1 MVPGPKTIRGR
12 VVLSTLCATTV
23 VMLLLLAVASCGVM
37 QVVRQAISDNLVE
50 RLDLAR
56 SAVERGDL
64 ASAVDSSGPTI
75 VQVVDADGRVIV
87 ASENARGL
95 APLAGLATGA
105 EAELDDDVE
114 LELDDEDDLRP
125 GEDEDARE
133 GGERDAERDGEREGA
148 GDADGQARD
157 RDDEDLDERDGQAR
171 DHDDGDRDDVDH
183 DDADED
189 RVAKGGRT
197 GSYELSLIATA
208 VRAAK
213 APTPTAE
220 APTPPAKAPT
230 PPAEALTPPA
240 PSLRAS
246 EVLGVEGPFLAME
259 REAKSPTH
267 GSVTIIA
274 LTSIAPAVATG
285 RGAALLLAAV
295 FALLLVVVALFSWH
309 MTERTLR
316 PVERMR
322 QSAEAITASDLSR
335 RVSVL
340 DGDRDLSR
348 LARTFNDLLARVEAA
363 MDAQRRFVSDASHE
377 LKGPVAATKVMLE
390 TARAYPEAV
399 DPSTLLSDLANE
411 NEQLQGIVDDLLALA
426 RQDEGRLKLNLAPLD
441 LCELIY
447 EEVSSLERRSAV
459 SLDVSGVE
467 PLVCTGDAQL
477 LGQALRNLLENA
489 VRHARS
495 RVAVSCHEELGGTGR
510 LVRISVSD
518 DGPGIAPADRERVF
532 GRFVRLG
539 QDRGRA
545 TGGTGLGL
553 AVVKGIV
560 ERHGGRVYFSDPE
573 IGGATAVMELL
584 GEAPA
589 RCE

>member
-12 VVLSTLCATTV
+12 VVLSTLCATTA
-23 VMLLLLAVASCGVM
+23 VMLLLLAVASYGVM

-75 VQVVDADGRVIV
+75 VQVVGADGRVIV

-95 APLAGLATGA
+95 APLTGLAIGEKT
-105 EAELDDDVE
+105 ELDDDVE

-125 GEDEDARE
+125 GEDEDAKEKR
-133 GGERDAERDGEREGA
+133 GEATEREGDHE
-148 GDADGQARD
+148 GGRERSDDADGQARD
-157 RDDEDLDERDGQAR
+157 RDDEDIGERDGR
-171 DHDDGDRDDVDH
+171 VRDH
-183 DDADED
+183 DDADHDDADGD
-189 RVAKGGRT
+189 RTAE
-197 GSYELSLIATA
+197 GSRAGSPALSLIAA
-208 VRAAK
+208 AARATK
-213 APTPTAE
+213 ASAS
-220 APTPPAKAPT
+220 PA
-230 PPAEALTPPA
+230 L
-240 PSLRAS
+240 SLRAS

-259 REAKSPTH
+259 REATSPTH
-267 GSVTIIA
+267 GSVTIVA

-285 RGAALLLAAV
+285 RGAALLLTAV

-335 RVSVL
+335 RVSVP

-377 LKGPVAATKVMLE
+377 LKGPVAATKIMLE
-390 TARAYPEAV
+390 TARSHPEAV

-411 NEQLQGIVDDLLALA
+411 NEQLQGIVADLLALA
-426 RQDEGRLKLNLAPLD
+426 RQDEGRLQVNLAPLD
-441 LCELIY
+441 LCDLIY
-447 EEVSSLERRSAV
+447 EEVASLERRSAV

-467 PLVCTGDAQL
+467 PLVCAGDAQL

-489 VRHARS
+489 VRYAHS
-495 RVAVSCHEELGGTGR
+495 HVAVTCHEVLGSTDR
-510 LVRISVSD
+510 LIRIRVSD

-539 QDRGRA
+539 KDRGRA

-553 AVVKGIV
+553 AVVQGIV

-573 IGGATAVMELL
+573 IGGATAVMELV
-584 GEAPA
+584 GKAPA

>member
-12 VVLSTLCATTV
+12 VVLSTLCATTA

-75 VQVVDADGRVIV
+75 VQVVGADGGVIM

-95 APLAGLATGA
+95 APLTGLAIG
-105 EAELDDDVE
+105 EKAELDDDVE

-125 GEDEDARE
+125 GEDEDAKEKRGEATEHEGDHE
-133 GGERDAERDGEREGA
+133 GGRERSD
-148 GDADGQARD
+148 DADGQARD
-157 RDDEDLDERDGQAR
+157 RDDEDLGERNGRVR
-171 DHDDGDRDDVDH
+171 DHDDVDH
-183 DDADED
+183 DDADGD
-189 RVAKGGRT
+189 RTAE
-197 GSYELSLIATA
+197 GSRAGSPALSLIAAA
-208 VRAAK
+208 VRTTK
-213 APTPTAE
+213 ASAS
-220 APTPPAKAPT
+220 PA
-230 PPAEALTPPA
+230 L
-240 PSLRAS
+240 SLRAS

-259 REAKSPTH
+259 REATSPTH
-267 GSVTIIA
+267 GSVTIVA

-335 RVSVL
+335 RVSVP

-377 LKGPVAATKVMLE
+377 LKGPVAATKIMLE
-390 TARAYPEAV
+390 TARSHPEAV

-411 NEQLQGIVDDLLALA
+411 NEQLQGIVADLLALA
-426 RQDEGRLKLNLAPLD
+426 RQDEGRLQVNLAPLD
-441 LCELIY
+441 LCDLIY
-447 EEVSSLERRSAV
+447 EEVASLERRSAV

-467 PLVCTGDAQL
+467 PLVCAGDAQL

-489 VRHARS
+489 VRYAHS
-495 RVAVSCHEELGGTGR
+495 HVVVTCHEVLGSTGR
-510 LVRISVSD
+510 LIRISVSD
-518 DGPGIAPADRERVF
+518 DGPGIAPSDRERVF

-539 QDRGRA
+539 KDRGRA

-553 AVVKGIV
+553 AVVQGIV

-573 IGGATAVMELL
+573 IGGATAVMELV

-589 RCE
+589 

>member
-12 VVLSTLCATTV
+12 VVLSTLCATTA
-23 VMLLLLAVASCGVM
+23 VMLLLLAVASYGVM

-75 VQVVDADGRVIV
+75 VQVVGADGRVIV

-95 APLAGLATGA
+95 APLTGLAIGEKA
-105 EAELDDDVE
+105 EFDDDVE
-114 LELDDEDDLRP
+114 LDLDDEDDLRP
-125 GEDEDARE
+125 GEDEDAKGKRSE
-133 GGERDAERDGEREGA
+133 ATEREGDHE
-148 GDADGQARD
+148 GGRERSDDADGQARD
-157 RDDEDLDERDGQAR
+157 RDDA
-171 DHDDGDRDDVDH
+171 DHDDEDH

-189 RVAKGGRT
+189 RAAE
-197 GSYELSLIATA
+197 GSRAGSPALSLIAA
-208 VRAAK
+208 AARATK
-213 APTPTAE
+213 ASAS
-220 APTPPAKAPT
+220 PA
-230 PPAEALTPPA
+230 L
-240 PSLRAS
+240 SLRAS
-246 EVLGVEGPFLAME
+246 EVLGVKGPFLAME
-259 REAKSPTH
+259 REATSPTH
-267 GSVTIIA
+267 GSVTIVA

-335 RVSVL
+335 RVSVP

-363 MDAQRRFVSDASHE
+363 MNAQRRFVSDASHE

-390 TARAYPEAV
+390 TARAHPEAV

-411 NEQLQGIVDDLLALA
+411 NEQLQGIVADLLALA
-426 RQDEGRLKLNLAPLD
+426 RQDEGRLQVNLAPLD
-441 LCELIY
+441 LCDLIY
-447 EEVSSLERRSAV
+447 EEVASLERRSAV

-467 PLVCTGDAQL
+467 PLVCAGDAQL

-489 VRHARS
+489 VRYAHS
-495 RVAVSCHEELGGTGR
+495 HVAVTCHEVLGSTGR
-510 LVRISVSD
+510 LIRIRVSD

-539 QDRGRA
+539 KDRGRA

-553 AVVKGIV
+553 AVVQGIV

-573 IGGATAVMELL
+573 IGGATAVMELV
-584 GEAPA
+584 GKAPA

>member
-1 MVPGPKTIRGR
+1 MASGTEWADCMVPGPKTIRGR
-12 VVLSTLCATTV
+12 VVLSTLCATTA
-23 VMLLLLAVASCGVM
+23 VMLLLLAVASYGVM

-75 VQVVDADGRVIV
+75 VQVVGADGRVIV

-95 APLAGLATGA
+95 APLTGLAIG
-105 EAELDDDVE
+105 EKAELDDDVE

-125 GEDEDARE
+125 GEDKDAKEKRGEATEHEGDHE
-133 GGERDAERDGEREGA
+133 GGRERSD
-148 GDADGQARD
+148 DADVQVRD
-157 RDDEDLDERDGQAR
+157 RDDG
-171 DHDDGDRDDVDH
+171 DH

-189 RVAKGGRT
+189 RAAE
-197 GSYELSLIATA
+197 GSRAGSPALSLIAA
-208 VRAAK
+208 AARATK
-213 APTPTAE
+213 ASAS
-220 APTPPAKAPT
+220 PA
-230 PPAEALTPPA
+230 L
-240 PSLRAS
+240 SLRAS

-259 REAKSPTH
+259 REATSPTH
-267 GSVTIIA
+267 GSVTIVA

-295 FALLLVVVALFSWH
+295 FTLLLVVVALFSWH

-335 RVSVL
+335 RVSVP

-390 TARAYPEAV
+390 TARAHPEAV

-411 NEQLQGIVDDLLALA
+411 NEQLQGIVADLLALA
-426 RQDEGRLKLNLAPLD
+426 RQDEGRLQVNLAPLD
-441 LCELIY
+441 LCDLIY

-467 PLVCTGDAQL
+467 PLVCAGDAQL

-489 VRHARS
+489 VRYAHS
-495 RVAVSCHEELGGTGR
+495 HVAVTCHEVLGSTGR
-510 LVRISVSD
+510 LIRISVSD

-539 QDRGRA
+539 KDRGRA

-553 AVVKGIV
+553 AVVQGIV

-573 IGGATAVMELL
+573 IGGATAVMELVSK
-584 GEAPA
+584 APT

>member
-12 VVLSTLCATTV
+12 VVLSTLCATTA
-23 VMLLLLAVASCGVM
+23 VMLLLLAVASYGVM

-75 VQVVDADGRVIV
+75 VQVVGADGRVIV

-95 APLAGLATGA
+95 APLTGLAIG
-105 EAELDDDVE
+105 EKAELDDDVE

-125 GEDEDARE
+125 GEDEDVKEKRGEATEHEGDHE
-133 GGERDAERDGEREGA
+133 GGRERSD
-148 GDADGQARD
+148 DADGQARD
-157 RDDEDLDERDGQAR
+157 RDDED
-171 DHDDGDRDDVDH
+171 HDDGDRDD
-183 DDADED
+183 ADED
-189 RVAKGGRT
+189 RAAE
-197 GSYELSLIATA
+197 GSRAGSPALSLIAA
-208 VRAAK
+208 AARATK
-213 APTPTAE
+213 ASAS
-220 APTPPAKAPT
+220 PA
-230 PPAEALTPPA
+230 L
-240 PSLRAS
+240 SLRAS

-259 REAKSPTH
+259 REATSPTH
-267 GSVTIIA
+267 GSVTIVA

-335 RVSVL
+335 RVSVP

-377 LKGPVAATKVMLE
+377 LKGPVAATKIMLE
-390 TARAYPEAV
+390 TARSHPEAV

-411 NEQLQGIVDDLLALA
+411 NEQLQGIVADLLALA
-426 RQDEGRLKLNLAPLD
+426 RQDEGRLQVNLAPLD
-441 LCELIY
+441 LCDLIY

-467 PLVCTGDAQL
+467 PLVCAGDAQL

-489 VRHARS
+489 VRYAHS
-495 RVAVSCHEELGGTGR
+495 HVVVTCHEVLGSTDR
-510 LVRISVSD
+510 LIRIRVSD

-539 QDRGRA
+539 KDRGRA

-553 AVVKGIV
+553 AVVQGIV

-573 IGGATAVMELL
+573 IGGATAVMELV

>member
-1 MVPGPKTIRGR
+1 MASGTEWADCMVPGPKTIRGR
-12 VVLSTLCATTV
+12 VVLSTLCATTA
-23 VMLLLLAVASCGVM
+23 VMLLLLAVASYGVM

-75 VQVVDADGRVIV
+75 VQVVGADGRVIV

-95 APLAGLATGA
+95 APLTGLAIG
-105 EAELDDDVE
+105 EKAELDDDVE

-125 GEDEDARE
+125 GEDEDAKEKRGEATEHEGDHEGDRE
-133 GGERDAERDGEREGA
+133 RSDN
-148 GDADGQARD
+148 ADGQVRD
-157 RDDEDLDERDGQAR
+157 RDDE
-171 DHDDGDRDDVDH
+171 DHDDGDRDD
-183 DDADED
+183 ADED
-189 RVAKGGRT
+189 RAAEGRRA
-197 GSYELSLIATA
+197 GSPALSLIAA
-208 VRAAK
+208 AARATK
-213 APTPTAE
+213 ASAS
-220 APTPPAKAPT
+220 PA
-230 PPAEALTPPA
+230 L
-240 PSLRAS
+240 SLRAS

-259 REAKSPTH
+259 REATSPTH
-267 GSVTIIA
+267 GSVTIVA

-335 RVSVL
+335 RVSVP

-377 LKGPVAATKVMLE
+377 LKGPVAATKIMLE
-390 TARAYPEAV
+390 TARAHPEAV

-411 NEQLQGIVDDLLALA
+411 NEQLQGIVADLLALA
-426 RQDEGRLKLNLAPLD
+426 RQDEGRLQVNLAPLD
-441 LCELIY
+441 LCDLIY

-489 VRHARS
+489 VRYAHS
-495 RVAVSCHEELGGTGR
+495 HVAVTCHEVLGSTDR
-510 LVRISVSD
+510 LIRIRVSD

-539 QDRGRA
+539 KDRGRA

-553 AVVKGIV
+553 AVVQGIV

-573 IGGATAVMELL
+573 IGGATAVMELV
-584 GEAPA
+584 GKAPA

>member
-1 MVPGPKTIRGR
+1 M
-12 VVLSTLCATTV
+12 LSTLCATTV

-75 VQVVDADGRVIV
+75 VQVVGADGRVIV

-95 APLAGLATGA
+95 APLTGLAIG
-105 EAELDDDVE
+105 EKAELDDDVE

-125 GEDEDARE
+125 GEDEDVKEKR
-133 GGERDAERDGEREGA
+133 GEATEREGDHE
-148 GDADGQARD
+148 GVDDADGQVQD
-157 RDDEDLDERDGQAR
+157 RDDEDLSERDGR
-171 DHDDGDRDDVDH
+171 VWDRDDGGH

-189 RVAKGGRT
+189 RDAE
-197 GSYELSLIATA
+197 GSRAGSPALSLIAAA
-208 VRAAK
+208 VRTTK
-213 APTPTAE
+213 ASTS
-220 APTPPAKAPT
+220 PA
-230 PPAEALTPPA
+230 L
-240 PSLRAS
+240 SLRAS

-259 REAKSPTH
+259 REATSPTH
-267 GSVTIIA
+267 GSVTIVA

-335 RVSVL
+335 RVSVP

-390 TARAYPEAV
+390 TARAYPETV

-411 NEQLQGIVDDLLALA
+411 NEQLQGIVADLLALA
-426 RQDEGRLKLNLAPLD
+426 RQDEGRLQVNLAPLD
-441 LCELIY
+441 LCDLIY

-467 PLVCTGDAQL
+467 PLVCAGDAQL

-489 VRHARS
+489 VRHAHS
-495 RVAVSCHEELGGTGR
+495 HVAVTCHEVLGSTGR
-510 LVRISVSD
+510 LIRISVSD
-518 DGPGIAPADRERVF
+518 DGSGIAPADRERVF

-539 QDRGRA
+539 KDRGRA

-553 AVVKGIV
+553 AVVQGIV

-573 IGGATAVMELL
+573 IGGATAVMELV

>member
-1 MVPGPKTIRGR
+1 MASGTEWADCMVPGPKTIRGR
-12 VVLSTLCATTV
+12 VVLSTLCATTA
-23 VMLLLLAVASCGVM
+23 VMLLLLAVASYGVM

-64 ASAVDSSGPTI
+64 ASAVDSSGSTI
-75 VQVVDADGRVIV
+75 VQVVGADGRVIV

-95 APLAGLATGA
+95 APLTGLAIGA
-105 EAELDDDVE
+105 KAELDDDVE

-125 GEDEDARE
+125 GEDEDAKEKRGEATERE
-133 GGERDAERDGEREGA
+133 GDHEGGRERSDDVDGQAQDRDDADLGERDGRI
-148 GDADGQARD
+148 RD
-157 RDDEDLDERDGQAR
+157 R
-171 DHDDGDRDDVDH
+171 DDGDRDDADH

-189 RVAKGGRT
+189 RAAE
-197 GSYELSLIATA
+197 GSRAGSPALSLIAA
-208 VRAAK
+208 AARATK
-213 APTPTAE
+213 ASAS
-220 APTPPAKAPT
+220 PA
-230 PPAEALTPPA
+230 L
-240 PSLRAS
+240 SLRAS

-259 REAKSPTH
+259 REATSPTH
-267 GSVTIIA
+267 GSVTIVA

-335 RVSVL
+335 RVSVP

-377 LKGPVAATKVMLE
+377 LKGPVAATKIMLE
-390 TARAYPEAV
+390 TARAHPEAV

-411 NEQLQGIVDDLLALA
+411 NEQLQGIVADLLALA
-426 RQDEGRLKLNLAPLD
+426 RQDEGRLQANLAPLD
-441 LCELIY
+441 LCDLIY

-467 PLVCTGDAQL
+467 PLVCAGDAQL

-489 VRHARS
+489 VRYAHS
-495 RVAVSCHEELGGTGR
+495 HVVVTCHEVLGSTGR
-510 LVRISVSD
+510 LIRISVSD

-539 QDRGRA
+539 KDRGRA

-553 AVVKGIV
+553 AVVQGIV

-573 IGGATAVMELL
+573 IGGATAVMELV

-589 RCE
+589 

>member
-1 MVPGPKTIRGR
+1 MVPRPKTIRGR
-12 VVLSTLCATTV
+12 VVLSTLCATTA
-23 VMLLLLAVASCGVM
+23 VMLLLLAVASYGVM

-75 VQVVDADGRVIV
+75 VQVVGADGRVIV

-95 APLAGLATGA
+95 APLTGLAIGEKT
-105 EAELDDDVE
+105 ELDDDVE
-114 LELDDEDDLRP
+114 LELDEDDLRP
-125 GEDEDARE
+125 GEDEDAKEKR
-133 GGERDAERDGEREGA
+133 GEATEREGDHE
-148 GDADGQARD
+148 GGRERSDDADGQARD
-157 RDDEDLDERDGQAR
+157 RDDEDLGERDGRVR
-171 DHDDGDRDDVDH
+171 DHDDGDHDDADH
-183 DDADED
+183 DDADGD
-189 RVAKGGRT
+189 RTAE
-197 GSYELSLIATA
+197 GSRAGSPALSLIAAA
-208 VRAAK
+208 VRTTK
-213 APTPTAE
+213 ASAS
-220 APTPPAKAPT
+220 PA
-230 PPAEALTPPA
+230 L
-240 PSLRAS
+240 SLRAS

-259 REAKSPTH
+259 REATSPTH
-267 GSVTIIA
+267 GSVTIVA

-295 FALLLVVVALFSWH
+295 FTLLLVVVALFSWH

-335 RVSVL
+335 RVSVP

-390 TARAYPEAV
+390 TARAHPEAV

-411 NEQLQGIVDDLLALA
+411 NEQLQGIVADLLALA
-426 RQDEGRLKLNLAPLD
+426 RQDEGRLQVNLVPLD
-441 LCELIY
+441 LCDLIY

-467 PLVCTGDAQL
+467 PLVCAGDAQL

-489 VRHARS
+489 VRYAHS
-495 RVAVSCHEELGGTGR
+495 HVAVTCREVLGSTGR
-510 LVRISVSD
+510 LIRISVSD

-539 QDRGRA
+539 KDRGRA

-553 AVVKGIV
+553 AVVQGIV

-573 IGGATAVMELL
+573 IGGATAVMELV
-584 GEAPA
+584 GKAPA

>member
-12 VVLSTLCATTV
+12 VVLSTLCATTA
-23 VMLLLLAVASCGVM
+23 VMLLLLAVASYGVM

-75 VQVVDADGRVIV
+75 VQVVGADGRVIV

-95 APLAGLATGA
+95 APLTGLAIGEKT
-105 EAELDDDVE
+105 ELDDDVE

-125 GEDEDARE
+125 GEDEDAKETRSKLTEHEGDHEGDRE
-133 GGERDAERDGEREGA
+133 RSD
-148 GDADGQARD
+148 DADGQARD
-157 RDDEDLDERDGQAR
+157 RDDEDIGERDGRVR
-171 DHDDGDRDDVDH
+171 DHDDVDH
-183 DDADED
+183 DDGDED
-189 RVAKGGRT
+189 RAAE
-197 GSYELSLIATA
+197 GSRAGSPALSLIAA
-208 VRAAK
+208 AARATK
-213 APTPTAE
+213 ASAS
-220 APTPPAKAPT
+220 PA
-230 PPAEALTPPA
+230 L
-240 PSLRAS
+240 SLRAS

-259 REAKSPTH
+259 REATSPTH
-267 GSVTIIA
+267 GGVTIVA

-335 RVSVL
+335 RVSVP

-390 TARAYPEAV
+390 TARAHPEAV

-411 NEQLQGIVDDLLALA
+411 NEQLQGIVADLLALA
-426 RQDEGRLKLNLAPLD
+426 RQDEGRLQVNLAPLD
-441 LCELIY
+441 LCDLIY

-489 VRHARS
+489 VRYAHS
-495 RVAVSCHEELGGTGR
+495 HVAVTCHEVLGSTGR
-510 LVRISVSD
+510 LIRINVSD
-518 DGPGIAPADRERVF
+518 DGLGIAPADRERVF

-539 QDRGRA
+539 KDRGRA

-553 AVVKGIV
+553 AVVQGIV

-573 IGGATAVMELL
+573 IGGATAVMELV
-584 GEAPA
+584 GKAPA

>member
-12 VVLSTLCATTV
+12 VVLSTLCATTA

-75 VQVVDADGRVIV
+75 VQVVGADGRVIV

-95 APLAGLATGA
+95 APLTGLAIG
-105 EAELDDDVE
+105 EKAELDDDVE
-114 LELDDEDDLRP
+114 LELDDEDDSRP
-125 GEDEDARE
+125 GEDEDAKE
-133 GGERDAERDGEREGA
+133 KSGEATEREGDHE
-148 GDADGQARD
+148 GGRERSDDADGQVRDHDDEDLGERDGRVRD
-157 RDDEDLDERDGQAR
+157 RDDDA
-171 DHDDGDRDDVDH
+171 DHDDEDH

-189 RVAKGGRT
+189 RAAE
-197 GSYELSLIATA
+197 GSRAGSPALSLIAA
-208 VRAAK
+208 AARATK
-213 APTPTAE
+213 ASAS
-220 APTPPAKAPT
+220 PA
-230 PPAEALTPPA
+230 L
-240 PSLRAS
+240 SLRAS

-259 REAKSPTH
+259 REATSPTH
-267 GSVTIIA
+267 GSVTIVA

-335 RVSVL
+335 RVSVP

-377 LKGPVAATKVMLE
+377 LKGPVAATKIMLE
-390 TARAYPEAV
+390 TARAHPETV

-411 NEQLQGIVDDLLALA
+411 NEQLQGIVADLLALA
-426 RQDEGRLKLNLAPLD
+426 RQDEGRLQVNLAPLD
-441 LCELIY
+441 LCDLIY
-447 EEVSSLERRSAV
+447 EEVASLERRSAV

-467 PLVCTGDAQL
+467 PLVCAGDAQL

-489 VRHARS
+489 VRYAHS
-495 RVAVSCHEELGGTGR
+495 HVAVACREVLGSTGR
-510 LVRISVSD
+510 LIRISVSD

-539 QDRGRA
+539 KDRGRA

-553 AVVKGIV
+553 AVVQGIV

-573 IGGATAVMELL
+573 IGGATAVMELV
-584 GEAPA
+584 GKAPA

>member
-12 VVLSTLCATTV
+12 VVLSTLCATTA
-23 VMLLLLAVASCGVM
+23 VMLLLLAVASYGVM

-75 VQVVDADGRVIV
+75 VQVVGADGRVIV

-95 APLAGLATGA
+95 APLTGLAIG
-105 EAELDDDVE
+105 EKAELDDDVE

-125 GEDEDARE
+125 GEDEDAQAKR
-133 GGERDAERDGEREGA
+133 GEATEREGDH
-148 GDADGQARD
+148 GGGRERSDDADGQARD
-157 RDDEDLDERDGQAR
+157 RDDEDLGERDGR
-171 DHDDGDRDDVDH
+171 VRDRDDVDH

-189 RVAKGGRT
+189 RTAE
-197 GSYELSLIATA
+197 GSRAGSPALSLIAAA
-208 VRAAK
+208 VRTTK
-213 APTPTAE
+213 AP
-220 APTPPAKAPT
+220 
-230 PPAEALTPPA
+230 TPPA

-259 REAKSPTH
+259 REATSPTH
-267 GSVTIIA
+267 GSVTIVA

-335 RVSVL
+335 RVSVP

-377 LKGPVAATKVMLE
+377 LKGPVAATKIMLE
-390 TARAYPEAV
+390 TARSHPEAV

-411 NEQLQGIVDDLLALA
+411 NEQLQGIVADLLALA
-426 RQDEGRLKLNLAPLD
+426 RQDEGRLQVNLAPLD
-441 LCELIY
+441 LCDLIY
-447 EEVSSLERRSAV
+447 EEVASLERRSAV

-467 PLVCTGDAQL
+467 PLVCAGDAQL

-489 VRHARS
+489 VRYAHS
-495 RVAVSCHEELGGTGR
+495 HVVVTCHEVLGSTGR
-510 LVRISVSD
+510 LIRISVSD

-539 QDRGRA
+539 KDRGRA

-553 AVVKGIV
+553 AVVQGIV

-573 IGGATAVMELL
+573 IGGATAVMELV

>member
-1 MVPGPKTIRGR
+1 MASGTEWADCMVPGPKTIRGR
-12 VVLSTLCATTV
+12 VVLSTLCATTA
-23 VMLLLLAVASCGVM
+23 VMLLLLAVASYGVM

-75 VQVVDADGRVIV
+75 VQVVGADGGVIM

-95 APLAGLATGA
+95 APLTGLAIG
-105 EAELDDDVE
+105 EKAELDDDVE

-125 GEDEDARE
+125 GEDEDAQAKR
-133 GGERDAERDGEREGA
+133 GEATEREGDH
-148 GDADGQARD
+148 GGGRERSDDADGQARD
-157 RDDEDLDERDGQAR
+157 RDDEDLGERDGRVR
-171 DHDDGDRDDVDH
+171 DRDDGDYDDVDH

-189 RVAKGGRT
+189 RAAE
-197 GSYELSLIATA
+197 GSRAGSPALSLIAA
-208 VRAAK
+208 AARATK
-213 APTPTAE
+213 ASAS
-220 APTPPAKAPT
+220 PA
-230 PPAEALTPPA
+230 L
-240 PSLRAS
+240 SLRAS

-259 REAKSPTH
+259 REATSPTH
-267 GSVTIIA
+267 GSVTIVA

-335 RVSVL
+335 RVSVP

-377 LKGPVAATKVMLE
+377 LKGPVAATKIMLE
-390 TARAYPEAV
+390 TARAHPEAV

-411 NEQLQGIVDDLLALA
+411 NEQLQGIVADLLALA
-426 RQDEGRLKLNLAPLD
+426 RQDEGRLQVNLAPLD
-441 LCELIY
+441 LCDLIY

-467 PLVCTGDAQL
+467 PLVCAGDAQL

-489 VRHARS
+489 VRYAHS
-495 RVAVSCHEELGGTGR
+495 HVAVTCHEVLGSTGR
-510 LVRISVSD
+510 LIRISVSD
-518 DGPGIAPADRERVF
+518 DGPGIAPADRECVF

-539 QDRGRA
+539 KDRGRA

-553 AVVKGIV
+553 AVVQGIV

-573 IGGATAVMELL
+573 IGGATAVMELV
-584 GEAPA
+584 GKAPA

>member
-1 MVPGPKTIRGR
+1 MASGIEWADCMVPGPKTIRGR
-12 VVLSTLCATTV
+12 VVLSTLCATTA
-23 VMLLLLAVASCGVM
+23 VMLLLLAVASYGVM

-75 VQVVDADGRVIV
+75 VQVVGADGGVIM

-95 APLAGLATGA
+95 APLTGLAIG
-105 EAELDDDVE
+105 EKAELDDDVE

-125 GEDEDARE
+125 GEDEDAKEKRGEATEHEGDHE
-133 GGERDAERDGEREGA
+133 GGRERSD
-148 GDADGQARD
+148 DADGQARD
-157 RDDEDLDERDGQAR
+157 RDDEDLGERNGRVR
-171 DHDDGDRDDVDH
+171 DHDDGDHDDVDH
-183 DDADED
+183 DDADGD
-189 RVAKGGRT
+189 RTAE
-197 GSYELSLIATA
+197 GSRAGSPALSLIAA
-208 VRAAK
+208 AARATK
-213 APTPTAE
+213 ASAS
-220 APTPPAKAPT
+220 PA
-230 PPAEALTPPA
+230 L
-240 PSLRAS
+240 SLRAS

-259 REAKSPTH
+259 REATSPTH
-267 GSVTIIA
+267 GSVTIVA

-335 RVSVL
+335 RVSVP

-348 LARTFNDLLARVEAA
+348 LARTFNDLLARIEAA

-377 LKGPVAATKVMLE
+377 LKGPVAATKIMLE
-390 TARAYPEAV
+390 TARSHPEAV

-411 NEQLQGIVDDLLALA
+411 NEQLQGIVADLLALA
-426 RQDEGRLKLNLAPLD
+426 RQDEGRLQVNLAPLD
-441 LCELIY
+441 LCDLIY
-447 EEVSSLERRSAV
+447 EEVASLERRSAV

-467 PLVCTGDAQL
+467 PLVCAGDAQL

-489 VRHARS
+489 VRYAHS
-495 RVAVSCHEELGGTGR
+495 HVAVTCHEVLDSTGR
-510 LVRISVSD
+510 LIRIRVSD

-539 QDRGRA
+539 KDRGRVN
-545 TGGTGLGL
+545 GGTGRGL
-553 AVVKGIV
+553 AVVQGIA
-560 ERHGGRVYFSDPE
+560 ERNGGRVYFSYPE
-573 IGGATAVMELL
+573 IGVATAVMELV

>member
-1 MVPGPKTIRGR
+1 
-12 VVLSTLCATTV
+12 
-23 VMLLLLAVASCGVM
+23 
-37 QVVRQAISDNLVE
+37 
-50 RLDLAR
+50 
-56 SAVERGDL
+56 
-64 ASAVDSSGPTI
+64 
-75 VQVVDADGRVIV
+75 
-87 ASENARGL
+87 
-95 APLAGLATGA
+95 
-105 EAELDDDVE
+105 
-114 LELDDEDDLRP
+114 
-125 GEDEDARE
+125 
-133 GGERDAERDGEREGA
+133 
-148 GDADGQARD
+148 
-157 RDDEDLDERDGQAR
+157 
-171 DHDDGDRDDVDH
+171 
-183 DDADED
+183 
-189 RVAKGGRT
+189 
-197 GSYELSLIATA
+197 
-208 VRAAK
+208 
-213 APTPTAE
+213 
-220 APTPPAKAPT
+220 
-230 PPAEALTPPA
+230 
-240 PSLRAS
+240 
-246 EVLGVEGPFLAME
+246 ME
-259 REAKSPTH
+259 REATSPTH
-267 GSVTIIA
+267 GSVTIVA

-335 RVSVL
+335 RVSVP

-377 LKGPVAATKVMLE
+377 LKGPVAATKIMLE
-390 TARAYPEAV
+390 TARAHPEAV

-411 NEQLQGIVDDLLALA
+411 NEQLQGIVADLLALA
-426 RQDEGRLKLNLAPLD
+426 RQDEGRLQVNLAPLD
-441 LCELIY
+441 LCDLIY

-467 PLVCTGDAQL
+467 PLVCAGDAQL

-489 VRHARS
+489 VRYAHS
-495 RVAVSCHEELGGTGR
+495 HVAVTCHEVLGSTGR
-510 LVRISVSD
+510 LIRISVSD

-539 QDRGRA
+539 KDRGRA

-553 AVVKGIV
+553 AVVQGIV

-573 IGGATAVMELL
+573 IGGATAVMELV

>member
-1 MVPGPKTIRGR
+1 MASGTEWADCMMPGPKTIRGR
-12 VVLSTLCATTV
+12 VVLSTLCATTA
-23 VMLLLLAVASCGVM
+23 VMLLLLAVASYGVM

-75 VQVVDADGRVIV
+75 VQVVGADGRVIV

-95 APLAGLATGA
+95 APLTGLAIGEKT
-105 EAELDDDVE
+105 ELDDDVE

-125 GEDEDARE
+125 GEDEDAKEKRGEATEHEGDHEGDRE
-133 GGERDAERDGEREGA
+133 RSDN
-148 GDADGQARD
+148 ADGRV
-157 RDDEDLDERDGQAR
+157 R
-171 DHDDGDRDDVDH
+171 DHDDVDHDDGDH

-189 RVAKGGRT
+189 RAAE
-197 GSYELSLIATA
+197 GSRAGSPVLSLIAAA
-208 VRAAK
+208 VRATK
-213 APTPTAE
+213 ASAS
-220 APTPPAKAPT
+220 PA
-230 PPAEALTPPA
+230 L
-240 PSLRAS
+240 SLRAS

-259 REAKSPTH
+259 REATSPTH
-267 GSVTIIA
+267 GSVTIVA

-335 RVSVL
+335 RVSVP

-363 MDAQRRFVSDASHE
+363 MNAQRRFVSDASHE
-377 LKGPVAATKVMLE
+377 LKGPVAATKIMLE
-390 TARAYPEAV
+390 TARAHPEAV

-411 NEQLQGIVDDLLALA
+411 NEQLQGIVADLLALA
-426 RQDEGRLKLNLAPLD
+426 RQDEGRLQVNLAPLD
-441 LCELIY
+441 LCDLIY
-447 EEVSSLERRSAV
+447 EEVASLERRSAV

-467 PLVCTGDAQL
+467 PLVCAGDAQL

-489 VRHARS
+489 VRYAHS
-495 RVAVSCHEELGGTGR
+495 HVAVTCHEVLGSTGR
-510 LVRISVSD
+510 LIRISVSD

-539 QDRGRA
+539 KDRGRA

-553 AVVKGIV
+553 AVVQGIV
-560 ERHGGRVYFSDPE
+560 ERHGGRVYFSDSE
-573 IGGATAVMELL
+573 IGGATAVMELV
-584 GEAPA
+584 GKAPA

>member
-12 VVLSTLCATTV
+12 VVLSTLCATTA
-23 VMLLLLAVASCGVM
+23 VMLLLLAVASYGVM

-64 ASAVDSSGPTI
+64 VSAVDSSGPTI
-75 VQVVDADGRVIV
+75 VQVVGADGRVIV

-95 APLAGLATGA
+95 APLTGLAIG
-105 EAELDDDVE
+105 EKAELDDDVE
-114 LELDDEDDLRP
+114 LELDDEDDSRS
-125 GEDEDARE
+125 GEDEDAKEKR
-133 GGERDAERDGEREGA
+133 GEATEREGDHE
-148 GDADGQARD
+148 GGRERSDDADGRV
-157 RDDEDLDERDGQAR
+157 R
-171 DHDDGDRDDVDH
+171 DHDDGDRDDADR

-189 RVAKGGRT
+189 RAAE
-197 GSYELSLIATA
+197 GSRAGSSALSLIAAA
-208 VRAAK
+208 VRATK
-213 APTPTAE
+213 ASAS
-220 APTPPAKAPT
+220 PA
-230 PPAEALTPPA
+230 L
-240 PSLRAS
+240 SLRAS

-259 REAKSPTH
+259 REATSPTH
-267 GSVTIIA
+267 GSVTIVA

-295 FALLLVVVALFSWH
+295 FALLLVVVALFSWY

-335 RVSVL
+335 RVSVP

-377 LKGPVAATKVMLE
+377 LKGPVAATKIMLE
-390 TARAYPEAV
+390 TARAHPEAV

-411 NEQLQGIVDDLLALA
+411 NEQLQGIVADLLALA
-426 RQDEGRLKLNLAPLD
+426 RQDEGRLQVNLAPLD
-441 LCELIY
+441 LCDLIY

-467 PLVCTGDAQL
+467 PLVCAGDAQL

-489 VRHARS
+489 VRYAHS
-495 RVAVSCHEELGGTGR
+495 HVAVTCHEVLGGTGR
-510 LVRISVSD
+510 LIRISVSD

-539 QDRGRA
+539 KDRGRA

-553 AVVKGIV
+553 AVVQGIV

-573 IGGATAVMELL
+573 IGGATAVMELV
-584 GEAPA
+584 GKAPA
-589 RCE
+589 

>member
-75 VQVVDADGRVIV
+75 VQVVGADGRVIM

-95 APLAGLATGA
+95 APLTGLATGA

-125 GEDEDARE
+125 GEDEDAGE
-133 GGERDAERDGEREGA
+133 GGERDAEREGDHEGGRERSD
-148 GDADGQARD
+148 DADGQARD
-157 RDDEDLDERDGQAR
+157 RDDA
-171 DHDDGDRDDVDH
+171 DHDDEDH

-189 RVAKGGRT
+189 RAAE
-197 GSYELSLIATA
+197 GSRAGSPALSLIAA
-208 VRAAK
+208 AARATK
-213 APTPTAE
+213 ASAS
-220 APTPPAKAPT
+220 PA
-230 PPAEALTPPA
+230 L
-240 PSLRAS
+240 SLRAS
-246 EVLGVEGPFLAME
+246 EVLGVKGPFLAME
-259 REAKSPTH
+259 REATSPTH
-267 GSVTIIA
+267 GSVTIVA

-335 RVSVL
+335 RVSVP

-363 MDAQRRFVSDASHE
+363 MNAQRRFVSDASHE

-390 TARAYPEAV
+390 TARAHPEAV

-411 NEQLQGIVDDLLALA
+411 NEQLQGIVADLLALA
-426 RQDEGRLKLNLAPLD
+426 RQDEGRLQVNLAPLD
-441 LCELIY
+441 LCDLIY
-447 EEVSSLERRSAV
+447 EEVASLERRSAV

-467 PLVCTGDAQL
+467 PLVCAGDAQL

-489 VRHARS
+489 VRYAHS
-495 RVAVSCHEELGGTGR
+495 HVAVTCHEVLGSTGR
-510 LVRISVSD
+510 LIRISVSD
-518 DGPGIAPADRERVF
+518 DGPGIAPSDRERVF

-539 QDRGRA
+539 KDRGRA

-553 AVVKGIV
+553 AVVQGIV

-573 IGGATAVMELL
+573 IGGATAVMELV
-584 GEAPA
+584 GKAPA
-589 RCE
+589 

>member
-1 MVPGPKTIRGR
+1 MASGTEWADCMVPGPKTIRGR
-12 VVLSTLCATTV
+12 VVLSTLCATTA
-23 VMLLLLAVASCGVM
+23 VMLLLLAVASYGVM

-75 VQVVDADGRVIV
+75 VQVVGADGRVIM

-95 APLAGLATGA
+95 APLTGLAIG
-105 EAELDDDVE
+105 EKAELDDDVE

-125 GEDEDARE
+125 GEDEDAKGKRSE
-133 GGERDAERDGEREGA
+133 ATEREGDHE
-148 GDADGQARD
+148 GGRERSDDADGQARD
-157 RDDEDLDERDGQAR
+157 RDDEDLGERNGRVR
-171 DHDDGDRDDVDH
+171 DHDDVDH

-189 RVAKGGRT
+189 RTAE
-197 GSYELSLIATA
+197 GSRAGSPALSLIAAA
-208 VRAAK
+208 VRTTK
-213 APTPTAE
+213 ASAS
-220 APTPPAKAPT
+220 PA
-230 PPAEALTPPA
+230 L
-240 PSLRAS
+240 SLRAS

-259 REAKSPTH
+259 REATSPTH
-267 GSVTIIA
+267 GSVTIVA

-335 RVSVL
+335 RVSVP

-390 TARAYPEAV
+390 TARAHPEAV

-411 NEQLQGIVDDLLALA
+411 NEQLQGIVADLLALA
-426 RQDEGRLKLNLAPLD
+426 RQDEGRLQANLAPLD
-441 LCELIY
+441 LCDLIY

-467 PLVCTGDAQL
+467 PLVCAGDAQL

-489 VRHARS
+489 VRYAHS
-495 RVAVSCHEELGGTGR
+495 HVAVTCHEVLGSTGR
-510 LVRISVSD
+510 LIRISVSD

-539 QDRGRA
+539 KDRGRA

-553 AVVKGIV
+553 AVVQGIV

-573 IGGATAVMELL
+573 IGGATAVMELV
-584 GEAPA
+584 GKAPA

>member
-1 MVPGPKTIRGR
+1 MASGTEWADCMVPGPKTIRGR
-12 VVLSTLCATTV
+12 VVLATLCATTA

-75 VQVVDADGRVIV
+75 VQVVGADGRVIV

-95 APLAGLATGA
+95 APLTGLAIG
-105 EAELDDDVE
+105 EKAELDDDVE

-125 GEDEDARE
+125 GEDEDAKEKR
-133 GGERDAERDGEREGA
+133 GEATEREGDHE
-148 GDADGQARD
+148 GGRERSDDADVQVREH
-157 RDDEDLDERDGQAR
+157 DDA
-171 DHDDGDRDDVDH
+171 DHDDEDH

-189 RVAKGGRT
+189 RAAE
-197 GSYELSLIATA
+197 GSRAGSPALSLIAA
-208 VRAAK
+208 AARATK
-213 APTPTAE
+213 ASAS
-220 APTPPAKAPT
+220 PA
-230 PPAEALTPPA
+230 L
-240 PSLRAS
+240 SLRAS

-259 REAKSPTH
+259 REATSPTH
-267 GSVTIIA
+267 GSVTIVA

-335 RVSVL
+335 RVSVP

-390 TARAYPEAV
+390 TARAHPEAV

-411 NEQLQGIVDDLLALA
+411 NEQLQGIVADLLALA
-426 RQDEGRLKLNLAPLD
+426 RQDEGRLQVNLVPLD
-441 LCELIY
+441 LCDLIY

-467 PLVCTGDAQL
+467 PLVCAGDAQL

-489 VRHARS
+489 VRYAHS
-495 RVAVSCHEELGGTGR
+495 HVAVTCHEVLGSTGR
-510 LVRISVSD
+510 LIRISVSD

-539 QDRGRA
+539 KDRGRA

-553 AVVKGIV
+553 AVVQGIV

-573 IGGATAVMELL
+573 IGGATAVMELV
-584 GEAPA
+584 GKAPT

>member
-1 MVPGPKTIRGR
+1 MASGTEWADCMVPGPKTIRGR
-12 VVLSTLCATTV
+12 VVLSTLCATTA

-75 VQVVDADGRVIV
+75 VQVVGADGRVIV

-95 APLAGLATGA
+95 APLTGLAVG
-105 EAELDDDVE
+105 EKAELDDDVE

-125 GEDEDARE
+125 GEDEDAKEKR
-133 GGERDAERDGEREGA
+133 GETTEREGDHE
-148 GDADGQARD
+148 GGRERSDDADVQVRD
-157 RDDEDLDERDGQAR
+157 RDDE
-171 DHDDGDRDDVDH
+171 DH

-189 RVAKGGRT
+189 RAAE
-197 GSYELSLIATA
+197 GSRAGSPALSLIAAA
-208 VRAAK
+208 VRATK
-213 APTPTAE
+213 ASAS
-220 APTPPAKAPT
+220 PA
-230 PPAEALTPPA
+230 L
-240 PSLRAS
+240 SLRAS

-259 REAKSPTH
+259 REATSPTH
-267 GSVTIIA
+267 GSVTIVA

-335 RVSVL
+335 RVSVP

-390 TARAYPEAV
+390 TARAHPEAV

-411 NEQLQGIVDDLLALA
+411 NEQLQGIVADLLALA
-426 RQDEGRLKLNLAPLD
+426 RQDEGRLQVNLVPLD
-441 LCELIY
+441 LCDLIY

-467 PLVCTGDAQL
+467 PLVCAGDAQL

-489 VRHARS
+489 VRYAHS
-495 RVAVSCHEELGGTGR
+495 HVVVTCHEVLGSTGR
-510 LVRISVSD
+510 FIRISVSD

-539 QDRGRA
+539 KDRGRA

-553 AVVKGIV
+553 AVVQGIV

-573 IGGATAVMELL
+573 IGGATAVMELVSK
-584 GEAPA
+584 APA

>member
-1 MVPGPKTIRGR
+1 M
-12 VVLSTLCATTV
+12 LSTLCATTV

-75 VQVVDADGRVIV
+75 VQVVGADGRVIV

-95 APLAGLATGA
+95 APLTGLAIG
-105 EAELDDDVE
+105 EKAELDDDVE

-125 GEDEDARE
+125 GEDEDVKEKR
-133 GGERDAERDGEREGA
+133 GEATEREGDHE
-148 GDADGQARD
+148 GVDDADGQVQD
-157 RDDEDLDERDGQAR
+157 RDDEDLSERDGR
-171 DHDDGDRDDVDH
+171 VWDRDDGGH

-189 RVAKGGRT
+189 RDAE
-197 GSYELSLIATA
+197 GSRAGSPALSLIAAA
-208 VRAAK
+208 VRTTK
-213 APTPTAE
+213 ASTS
-220 APTPPAKAPT
+220 PA
-230 PPAEALTPPA
+230 L
-240 PSLRAS
+240 SLRAS

-259 REAKSPTH
+259 REATSPTH
-267 GSVTIIA
+267 GSVTIVA

-335 RVSVL
+335 RVSVP

-390 TARAYPEAV
+390 TARAYPETV

-411 NEQLQGIVDDLLALA
+411 NEQLQGIVADLLALA
-426 RQDEGRLKLNLAPLD
+426 RQDEGRLQVNLAPLD
-441 LCELIY
+441 LCDLIY

-467 PLVCTGDAQL
+467 PLVCAGDAQL

-489 VRHARS
+489 VRHAHS
-495 RVAVSCHEELGGTGR
+495 HVAVTCHEVLGSTGR
-510 LVRISVSD
+510 LIRISVSD
-518 DGPGIAPADRERVF
+518 DGSGIAPADRERVF

-539 QDRGRA
+539 KDRGRA

-553 AVVKGIV
+553 AVVQGIV

-573 IGGATAVMELL
+573 IGGATAVMELV
-584 GEAPA
+584 GEAPT

>member
-1 MVPGPKTIRGR
+1 MASGTEWADCMVPGPKTIRGR
-12 VVLSTLCATTV
+12 VVLSTLCATTA
-23 VMLLLLAVASCGVM
+23 VMLLLLAVASYGVM

-75 VQVVDADGRVIV
+75 VQVVGADGRVIV

-95 APLAGLATGA
+95 APLTGLAIG
-105 EAELDDDVE
+105 EKAELDDDVE

-125 GEDEDARE
+125 GEDEDVKEKRGEATEHEGDHE
-133 GGERDAERDGEREGA
+133 GGRERSD
-148 GDADGQARD
+148 DADGQARD
-157 RDDEDLDERDGQAR
+157 RDDED
-171 DHDDGDRDDVDH
+171 HDDGDRDD
-183 DDADED
+183 ADED
-189 RVAKGGRT
+189 RAAE
-197 GSYELSLIATA
+197 GSRAGSPALSLIAA
-208 VRAAK
+208 AARATK
-213 APTPTAE
+213 ASAS
-220 APTPPAKAPT
+220 PA
-230 PPAEALTPPA
+230 L
-240 PSLRAS
+240 SLRAS

-259 REAKSPTH
+259 REATSPTH
-267 GSVTIIA
+267 GSVTIVA

-335 RVSVL
+335 RVSVP

-377 LKGPVAATKVMLE
+377 LKGPVAATKIMLE
-390 TARAYPEAV
+390 TARSHPEAV

-411 NEQLQGIVDDLLALA
+411 NEQLQGIVADLLALA
-426 RQDEGRLKLNLAPLD
+426 RQDEGRLQVNLAPLD
-441 LCELIY
+441 LCDLIY

-467 PLVCTGDAQL
+467 PLVCAGDAQL

-489 VRHARS
+489 VRYAHS
-495 RVAVSCHEELGGTGR
+495 HVVVTCHEVLGSTDR
-510 LVRISVSD
+510 LIRIRVSD

-539 QDRGRA
+539 KDRGRA

-553 AVVKGIV
+553 AVVQGIV

-573 IGGATAVMELL
+573 IGGATAVMELV

>member
-1 MVPGPKTIRGR
+1 MASGTEWADCMVPRPKTIRGR
-12 VVLSTLCATTV
+12 VILSTLCATTA
-23 VMLLLLAVASCGVM
+23 VMLLLLAVASYGVM

-75 VQVVDADGRVIV
+75 VQVVGADGRVIV

-95 APLAGLATGA
+95 APLTGLAIGEKT
-105 EAELDDDVE
+105 ELDDDVE

-125 GEDEDARE
+125 GEDEDAKEKR
-133 GGERDAERDGEREGA
+133 GEATEREGDHE
-148 GDADGQARD
+148 GGRERSDDADGQARD
-157 RDDEDLDERDGQAR
+157 RDDEDIGERDGRVR
-171 DHDDGDRDDVDH
+171 DHDDADHDDVDH

-189 RVAKGGRT
+189 RAAE
-197 GSYELSLIATA
+197 GSRAGSPALSLIAA
-208 VRAAK
+208 AARATK
-213 APTPTAE
+213 ASAS
-220 APTPPAKAPT
+220 PA
-230 PPAEALTPPA
+230 L
-240 PSLRAS
+240 SLRAS

-259 REAKSPTH
+259 REATSPTH
-267 GSVTIIA
+267 GSVTIVA

-335 RVSVL
+335 RVSVP

-348 LARTFNDLLARVEAA
+348 LARTFNDLLARIEAA

-377 LKGPVAATKVMLE
+377 LKGPVAATKIMLE
-390 TARAYPEAV
+390 TARSHPEAV
-399 DPSTLLSDLANE
+399 DPSTLLSDLVNE
-411 NEQLQGIVDDLLALA
+411 NEQLQGIVADLLALA
-426 RQDEGRLKLNLAPLD
+426 RQDEGRLQVNLAPLD
-441 LCELIY
+441 LCDLIY

-489 VRHARS
+489 VRYAHS
-495 RVAVSCHEELGGTGR
+495 HVAVTCHEVLGSTDR
-510 LVRISVSD
+510 LIRIRVSD

-539 QDRGRA
+539 KDRGRA

-553 AVVKGIV
+553 AVVQGIV

-573 IGGATAVMELL
+573 IGGATAVMELV
-584 GEAPA
+584 GKAPA

>member
-1 MVPGPKTIRGR
+1 MASGTEWADCMVPGPKTIRGR
-12 VVLSTLCATTV
+12 VVLSTLCATTA

-75 VQVVDADGRVIV
+75 VQVVGADGRVIV

-95 APLAGLATGA
+95 APLTGLAIGEKT
-105 EAELDDDVE
+105 ELDDDVE
-114 LELDDEDDLRP
+114 LELDEDDLRP
-125 GEDEDARE
+125 GEDEDAQAKR
-133 GGERDAERDGEREGA
+133 GEATEREGDHE
-148 GDADGQARD
+148 GGRERSDNADGQVRD
-157 RDDEDLDERDGQAR
+157 RDDEDLGERDGRVR
-171 DHDDGDRDDVDH
+171 DHDDGDHDDADH
-183 DDADED
+183 DDADGD
-189 RVAKGGRT
+189 RTAE
-197 GSYELSLIATA
+197 GSRAGSPALSLIATA
-208 VRAAK
+208 VRTTK
-213 APTPTAE
+213 ASASPV
-220 APTPPAKAPT
+220 
-230 PPAEALTPPA
+230 L
-240 PSLRAS
+240 SLRAS

-259 REAKSPTH
+259 REATSPTH
-267 GSVTIIA
+267 GSVTIVA

-295 FALLLVVVALFSWH
+295 FTLLLVVVALFSWH

-335 RVSVL
+335 RVSVP

-390 TARAYPEAV
+390 TARAHPEAV

-411 NEQLQGIVDDLLALA
+411 NEQLQGIVADLLALA
-426 RQDEGRLKLNLAPLD
+426 RQDEGRLQVNLAPLD
-441 LCELIY
+441 LCDLIY
-447 EEVSSLERRSAV
+447 EEVASLERRSAV

-467 PLVCTGDAQL
+467 PLVCAGDAQL

-489 VRHARS
+489 VRYAHS
-495 RVAVSCHEELGGTGR
+495 HVVVTCHEVLGSTGR
-510 LVRISVSD
+510 LIRISVSD

-539 QDRGRA
+539 KDRGRA

-553 AVVKGIV
+553 AVVQGIV

-573 IGGATAVMELL
+573 IGGATAVMELV
-584 GEAPA
+584 GKAPA

>member
-1 MVPGPKTIRGR
+1 MASGTEWADCMVPGPKTIRGR
-12 VVLSTLCATTV
+12 VVLSTLCATTA
-23 VMLLLLAVASCGVM
+23 VMLLLLAVASYGVM

-75 VQVVDADGRVIV
+75 VQVVGADGRVIV

-95 APLAGLATGA
+95 APLTGLAIG
-105 EAELDDDVE
+105 EKAELDDDVE
-114 LELDDEDDLRP
+114 LELDDEDDSRS
-125 GEDEDARE
+125 GEDEDAKGKRSE
-133 GGERDAERDGEREGA
+133 ATEREGDHE
-148 GDADGQARD
+148 GGRERSDDADGQVREH
-157 RDDEDLDERDGQAR
+157 DDA
-171 DHDDGDRDDVDH
+171 DHDDEDH

-189 RVAKGGRT
+189 RAAE
-197 GSYELSLIATA
+197 GSRAGSPALSLIAA
-208 VRAAK
+208 AARATK
-213 APTPTAE
+213 ASAS
-220 APTPPAKAPT
+220 PA
-230 PPAEALTPPA
+230 L
-240 PSLRAS
+240 SLRAS

-259 REAKSPTH
+259 REATSPTH
-267 GSVTIIA
+267 GSVTIVA

-335 RVSVL
+335 RVSVP

-390 TARAYPEAV
+390 TARAHPEAV

-411 NEQLQGIVDDLLALA
+411 NEQLQGIVADLLALA
-426 RQDEGRLKLNLAPLD
+426 RQDEGRLQVNLVPLD
-441 LCELIY
+441 LCDLIY

-467 PLVCTGDAQL
+467 PLVCAGDAQL

-489 VRHARS
+489 VRYAHS
-495 RVAVSCHEELGGTGR
+495 HVAVTCHEVLGSTGR
-510 LVRISVSD
+510 LIRISVSD

-539 QDRGRA
+539 KDRGRA

-553 AVVKGIV
+553 AVVQGIV

-573 IGGATAVMELL
+573 IGGATAVMELV
-584 GEAPA
+584 GKAPT

>member
-1 MVPGPKTIRGR
+1 MASGTEWADCMVPGPKTIRGR
-12 VVLSTLCATTV
+12 VVLSTLCATTA
-23 VMLLLLAVASCGVM
+23 VMLLLLAVASYGVM

-75 VQVVDADGRVIV
+75 VQVVGADGRVIV

-95 APLAGLATGA
+95 APLIGLAIG
-105 EAELDDDVE
+105 EKAELDDDVE

-125 GEDEDARE
+125 GEDEDAKEKRGEATEHE
-133 GGERDAERDGEREGA
+133 GGRERSD
-148 GDADGQARD
+148 DADGQARD
-157 RDDEDLDERDGQAR
+157 RDDEDLGERNGRVR
-171 DHDDGDRDDVDH
+171 DHDDGDHDDADH
-183 DDADED
+183 DDADHDDADGD
-189 RVAKGGRT
+189 RTAE
-197 GSYELSLIATA
+197 GSRAGSPALSLIAA
-208 VRAAK
+208 AARATK
-213 APTPTAE
+213 ASAS
-220 APTPPAKAPT
+220 PA
-230 PPAEALTPPA
+230 L
-240 PSLRAS
+240 SLRAS

-259 REAKSPTH
+259 REATSPTH
-267 GSVTIIA
+267 GSVTIVA

-335 RVSVL
+335 RVSVP

-377 LKGPVAATKVMLE
+377 LKGPVAATKIMLE
-390 TARAYPEAV
+390 TARAHPEAV

-411 NEQLQGIVDDLLALA
+411 NEQLQGIVADLLALA
-426 RQDEGRLKLNLAPLD
+426 RQDEGRLQVNLAPLD
-441 LCELIY
+441 LCDLIY

-467 PLVCTGDAQL
+467 PLVCAGDAQL

-489 VRHARS
+489 VRYAHS
-495 RVAVSCHEELGGTGR
+495 HVAVTCHEVLGSTGR
-510 LVRISVSD
+510 LIRISVSD

-539 QDRGRA
+539 KDRGRA

-553 AVVKGIV
+553 AVVQGIV

-573 IGGATAVMELL
+573 IGGATAVMELV
-584 GEAPA
+584 GKAPA

>member
-1 MVPGPKTIRGR
+1 M
-12 VVLSTLCATTV
+12 
-23 VMLLLLAVASCGVM
+23 
-37 QVVRQAISDNLVE
+37 
-50 RLDLAR
+50 
-56 SAVERGDL
+56 ERGDL

-75 VQVVDADGRVIV
+75 VQVVGADGRVIV

-95 APLAGLATGA
+95 APLTGLAIG
-105 EAELDDDVE
+105 EKAELDDDVE

-125 GEDEDARE
+125 GEDEDAKEKR
-133 GGERDAERDGEREGA
+133 GEATEREGDHE
-148 GDADGQARD
+148 GGRERSDDADGQAQD
-157 RDDEDLDERDGQAR
+157 RDDEDLGERDGQVR
-171 DHDDGDRDDVDH
+171 DRDDGDRDDGDY

-189 RVAKGGRT
+189 RDAE
-197 GSYELSLIATA
+197 GSRAGSPALSLIAA
-208 VRAAK
+208 AARATK
-213 APTPTAE
+213 ASAS
-220 APTPPAKAPT
+220 PA
-230 PPAEALTPPA
+230 L
-240 PSLRAS
+240 SLRAS

-259 REAKSPTH
+259 REATSPTH
-267 GSVTIIA
+267 GSVTIVA

-335 RVSVL
+335 RVSVP

-377 LKGPVAATKVMLE
+377 LKGPVAATKIMLE
-390 TARAYPEAV
+390 TARAHPEAV

-411 NEQLQGIVDDLLALA
+411 NEQLQGIVADLLALA
-426 RQDEGRLKLNLAPLD
+426 RQDEGRLQVNLAPLD
-441 LCELIY
+441 LCDLIY
-447 EEVSSLERRSAV
+447 EEVASLERRSAV

-467 PLVCTGDAQL
+467 PLVCAGDAQL

-489 VRHARS
+489 VRYAHS
-495 RVAVSCHEELGGTGR
+495 HVAVTCHEVLGSTGR
-510 LVRISVSD
+510 LIRIRVSD

-539 QDRGRA
+539 KDRGRA

-553 AVVKGIV
+553 AVVQGIV

-573 IGGATAVMELL
+573 IGGATAVMELV

>member
-12 VVLSTLCATTV
+12 VVLSTLCATTA

-50 RLDLAR
+50 RLELAR

-75 VQVVDADGRVIV
+75 VQVVGADGRVIM

-95 APLAGLATGA
+95 APLTGLAIGA
-105 EAELDDDVE
+105 KAELDDDVE

-125 GEDEDARE
+125 GEDEDAKAKR
-133 GGERDAERDGEREGA
+133 GEATEREGDHE
-148 GDADGQARD
+148 GGRERSDDADGQAQD
-157 RDDEDLDERDGQAR
+157 RDDADLGERDGRIR
-171 DHDDGDRDDVDH
+171 DRDDGDRDDADH

-189 RVAKGGRT
+189 RAAE
-197 GSYELSLIATA
+197 GSRAGSPALSLIAA
-208 VRAAK
+208 AARATK
-213 APTPTAE
+213 ASA
-220 APTPPAKAPT
+220 PPA
-230 PPAEALTPPA
+230 L
-240 PSLRAS
+240 SLRAS

-259 REAKSPTH
+259 REATSPTH
-267 GSVTIIA
+267 GSVTIVA

-335 RVSVL
+335 RVSVP

-377 LKGPVAATKVMLE
+377 LKGPVAATKIMLE
-390 TARAYPEAV
+390 TARSHPEAV

-411 NEQLQGIVDDLLALA
+411 NEQLQGIVADLLALA
-426 RQDEGRLKLNLAPLD
+426 RQDEGRLQVNLAPLD
-441 LCELIY
+441 LCDLIY
-447 EEVSSLERRSAV
+447 EEVASLERRSAV
-459 SLDVSGVE
+459 SLDVSDVE
-467 PLVCTGDAQL
+467 PLVCAGDAQL

-489 VRHARS
+489 VRYAHS
-495 RVAVSCHEELGGTGR
+495 HVAVTCHEVLGSTGR
-510 LVRISVSD
+510 LIRIRVSD

>member
-12 VVLSTLCATTV
+12 VVLSTLCATTA
-23 VMLLLLAVASCGVM
+23 VMLLLLAVASYGVM

-75 VQVVDADGRVIV
+75 VQVVGADGRVIV

-95 APLAGLATGA
+95 APLTGLAIGEKA
-105 EAELDDDVE
+105 EFDDDVE
-114 LELDDEDDLRP
+114 LDLDDEDDLRP
-125 GEDEDARE
+125 GEDEDAKGKRSE
-133 GGERDAERDGEREGA
+133 ATEREGDHE
-148 GDADGQARD
+148 GGRERSDDADGQARD
-157 RDDEDLDERDGQAR
+157 RDDA
-171 DHDDGDRDDVDH
+171 DHDDEDH

-189 RVAKGGRT
+189 RAAE
-197 GSYELSLIATA
+197 GSRAGSPALSLIAA
-208 VRAAK
+208 AARATK
-213 APTPTAE
+213 ASAS
-220 APTPPAKAPT
+220 PA
-230 PPAEALTPPA
+230 L
-240 PSLRAS
+240 SLRAS
-246 EVLGVEGPFLAME
+246 EVLGVKGPFLAME
-259 REAKSPTH
+259 REATSPTH
-267 GSVTIIA
+267 GSVTIVA

-335 RVSVL
+335 RVSVP

-363 MDAQRRFVSDASHE
+363 MNAQRRFVSDASHE

-390 TARAYPEAV
+390 TARAHPEAV

-411 NEQLQGIVDDLLALA
+411 NEQLQGIVADLLALA
-426 RQDEGRLKLNLAPLD
+426 RQDEGRLQVNLAPLD
-441 LCELIY
+441 LCDLIY
-447 EEVSSLERRSAV
+447 EEVASLERRSAV

-467 PLVCTGDAQL
+467 PLVCAGDAQL

-489 VRHARS
+489 VRYAHS
-495 RVAVSCHEELGGTGR
+495 HVAVTCHEVLGSTGR
-510 LVRISVSD
+510 LIRISVSD
-518 DGPGIAPADRERVF
+518 DGPGIAPSDRERVF

-539 QDRGRA
+539 KDRGRA

-553 AVVKGIV
+553 AVVQGIV

-573 IGGATAVMELL
+573 IGGATAVMELV
-584 GEAPA
+584 GKAPA
-589 RCE
+589 